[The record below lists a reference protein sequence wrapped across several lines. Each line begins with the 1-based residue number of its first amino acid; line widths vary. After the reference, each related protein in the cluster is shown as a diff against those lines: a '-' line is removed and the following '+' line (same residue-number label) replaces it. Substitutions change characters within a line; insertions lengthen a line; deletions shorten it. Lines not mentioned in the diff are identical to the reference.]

1 MIEAGPPVQEF
12 LVLVER
18 PTCPGCRMRMIC
30 VSDSPGLPDDRPH
43 HECLRCGH
51 VEQPNVEQPKPR
63 PPRADRQAPPN

>member
-18 PTCPGCRMRMIC
+18 PACPGCRMRMIC
-30 VSDSPGLPDDRPH
+30 VSDSSGLPDERPR

-51 VEQPNVEQPKPR
+51 VEQSKPR
-63 PPRADRQAPPN
+63 PSRAGRKAPPN